1 MLLPVAPQ
9 NTDLASPWSTSPLDS
24 DLTNIVLGPPTAPTG
39 RGSPINGSLAQAF
52 DPELELL
59 VPKHDVEDP
68 EISIVIPALN
78 ESLTITDFVA
88 WCRAGLDAAGVV
100 GEILIIDSSTDDT
113 AEKALAGGA
122 RVLKTPKRG
131 LGRAYQDALPFIRG
145 KFIVMGDADCTYDFR
160 ELKVFV
166 DAFREGAEFV
176 MGSRWRGYIEP
187 KSMPAHHQYFGTP
200 LTTWILNRVYASE
213 FSDIHCGIR
222 GLTIDAFRRMDLQSQ
237 SWEYASEMVLKSVHL
252 ELRTTEV
259 PVRFLKD
266 RDGRV
271 SHHKRMGWF
280 SPFQAAWINMRAMF
294 VYGSDFFV
302 YKPGLVLLL
311 IGSLLT
317 SVMAFGE
324 RTIGPV
330 TLSIRWMFLASAL
343 GFTGLVGV
351 LLGSVSKVLF
361 DYSGA
366 KTERILNR
374 FRYTRTSAVAGVG
387 FVVGLLFN
395 LPLLRVYLASSLAL
409 NSQVE
414 RQSHHAIFGIF
425 LMVSSFFLF
434 SFMLVIHGAAVALK
448 RKSTK

>member
-1 MLLPVAPQ
+1 MFLSVTLQ
-9 NTDLASPWSTSPLDS
+9 NS
-24 DLTNIVLGPPTAPTG
+24 DLGTQWRTSAPPPSDEELAGIVLGSDEAPA
-39 RGSPINGSLAQAF
+39 SIVCS
-52 DPELELL
+52 DPELVLF
-59 VPKHDVEDP
+59 VPANDVRNP
-68 EISIVIPALN
+68 EVSIVIPALN

-88 WCRAGLDAAGVV
+88 WCVAGLEAAGVV
-100 GEILIIDSSTDDT
+100 GEILIVDSSTDDT
-113 AEKALAGGA
+113 AELAVAGGA

-166 DAFREGAEFV
+166 DAYRNGAEFV
-176 MGSRWRGYIEP
+176 MGSRWKGYIEP
-187 KSMPAHHQYFGTP
+187 GSMPPHHQYFGTP
-200 LTTWILNRVYASE
+200 FTTWILNRVYSSK
-213 FSDIHCGIR
+213 FSDIHCGMR

-252 ELRTTEV
+252 GLSTTEV

-302 YKPGLVLLL
+302 HKPGAVLLML
-311 IGSLLT
+311 GALLT
-317 SVMAFGE
+317 TFMSFGE
-324 RTIGPV
+324 RTVGPV
-330 TLSIRWMFLASAL
+330 TLSIRWMFLASAI

-351 LLGSVSKVLF
+351 LLGSISKILF
-361 DYSGA
+361 DYSGT
-366 KTERILNR
+366 KTQQILNF

-387 FVVGLLFN
+387 FALGLLFN
-395 LPLLRVYLASSLAL
+395 VPLLRVYLASSLAL
-409 NSQVE
+409 NSNVE
-414 RQSHHAIFGIF
+414 RQSHQAIFGLF

-434 SFMLVIHGAAVALK
+434 SFMLVIHGTAVALK
-448 RKSTK
+448 RAGEK